1 MKTMLT
7 ALLLA
12 AALPA
17 TAANLG
23 TYGDTWGI
31 AEHDLIGVMK
41 NNLQQHFAGQS
52 PEAVQQEMQKRAEE
66 DALRPPPVEGLVTA
80 KETHTR
86 LFDPTFTVTKDLADQ
101 NGTVFARKG
110 QQVNPFDIIPVFD
123 ETLYFIDGDDERQ
136 IAWMKAQ
143 QTTTAVRKVIL
154 VNGNVRDSAG
164 ALGEQMFFDQTGT
177 LVRKFGIK
185 QIPARVTQAPGKK
198 LFSITEYGLPDR

>member
-1 MKTMLT
+1 MKKTLT
-7 ALLLA
+7 ALLFA
-12 AALPA
+12 ATLPA
-17 TAANLG
+17 TAASLG

-31 AEHDLIGVMK
+31 AEHDLINVMK

-52 PEAVQQEMQKRAEE
+52 PEAMQQEMQKRAEE
-66 DALRPPPVEGLVTA
+66 EAMRPPPVEGLVTG

-110 QQVNPFDIIPVFD
+110 QHVNPFDIIPVFD

-136 IAWMKAQ
+136 IAWMKTQ
-143 QTTTAVRKVIL
+143 QATTTVRKVIL

-164 ALGEQMFFDQTGT
+164 ALGEQIFFDQTGT
-177 LVRKFGIK
+177 LIRKFGIK
-185 QIPARVTQAPGKK
+185 QVPARVTQAPGQK